1 MSKEAAYR
9 LSDSTAA
16 EPLVNDWVAWSH
28 VISPVACSLHLQNYQ
43 LGILRSYLDDPKV
56 HVDACKH
63 PELRSGRFVDIP
75 ARRAAEV
82 RDFLAG
88 TEARMRD
95 NLKLAASLVEFHNRL
110 TEQAK
115 GLSLDPYYAELP
127 PELQGH
133 VELVYD
139 YYHRPT
145 VRLYESLLYESNF
158 YKEDLQSLRLFR
170 QARDDSRPFFMSTP
184 RLVEEQQIAW
194 DVPFRSPQVD
204 ELFALDDSPKPLGH
218 VRELLGLRPA
228 DDRLL
233 REMLTEGAAPRPQR
247 WEGERGVRVRYIGH
261 ACVLVE
267 WGGVSVLTDPCLGII
282 PSEGGAERFTY
293 RDLPEKIDYVLVTHN
308 HHDHFCVESLLRL
321 RHKVGCLV
329 VPRAAGYVYGDMSLK
344 LMAKKIG
351 FKNVVEIDA
360 LDSIKLPGGEIV
372 GVPFMGE
379 HADLAHGK
387 TAYAILARGASMLF
401 AADSD
406 CLDVNMYRHIRRILG
421 PIRTVFL
428 GMECVGAPLSWSCGT
443 FLPQKLEHAVN
454 QSRRYK
460 GSDSVRGFRLLEA
473 VGAERIFVYAMGLE
487 PWLEHFLG
495 LAYKPEATQLREAK
509 QLLAHARER
518 GFADARLLSGKC
530 EIHLPD

>member
-1 MSKEAAYR
+1 
-9 LSDSTAA
+9 
-16 EPLVNDWVAWSH
+16 
-28 VISPVACSLHLQNYQ
+28 
-43 LGILRSYLDDPKV
+43 
-56 HVDACKH
+56 
-63 PELRSGRFVDIP
+63 
-75 ARRAAEV
+75 
-82 RDFLAG
+82 
-88 TEARMRD
+88 
-95 NLKLAASLVEFHNRL
+95 
-110 TEQAK
+110 
-115 GLSLDPYYAELP
+115 
-127 PELQGH
+127 
-133 VELVYD
+133 
-139 YYHRPT
+139 
-145 VRLYESLLYESNF
+145 
-158 YKEDLQSLRLFR
+158 
-170 QARDDSRPFFMSTP
+170 MSTP
-184 RLVEEQQIAW
+184 RLVEEKQIAW

-228 DDRLL
+228 DDPLL
-233 REMLTEGAAPRPQR
+233 REMLTEGAAPRPER
-247 WEGERGVRVRYIGH
+247 WEGEGGARVRYIGH

-321 RHKVGCLV
+321 RHKIGCLV
-329 VPRAAGYVYGDMSLK
+329 VPRAAGYVYGDVSLK

-351 FKNVVEIDA
+351 FENVVEIDA

-372 GVPFMGE
+372 AIPFMGE

-387 TAYAILARGASMLF
+387 TAYAIFARGASMLF

-406 CLDVNMYRHIRRILG
+406 CL
-421 PIRTVFL
+421 
-428 GMECVGAPLSWSCGT
+428 SWSCGT
-443 FLPQKLEHAVN
+443 FLPQKPEHGID

-460 GSDSVRGFRLLEA
+460 GCDSTRGFRLLEA

-487 PWLEHFLG
+487 PWLEHLLG

-509 QLLAHARER
+509 QLLARARER

-530 EIHLPD
+530 EIHLSD